1 MEDFFSKS
9 IVKANATREGGTG
22 QEGHTPPPSRS
33 APLLVC
39 EGEAGCTCLLPFVW
53 KRGCRAGGRGC
64 VPLPASAPLP
74 GRGSPA
80 CPPSRSVPG
89 AQLQRRACVCLS
101 CTTLPVA
108 RPLSSQSCA
117 PLLVACPSSWS
128 CAALLVATPPLPLPG
143 HVPSLSVASPLVREA
158 PRLRGGVL
166 HSVTALR
173 QWDCSLCTPFACRWR
188 QGGGGRR
195 WKGPHLCINRGLG
208 AKCYV
213 STNVCLT

>member
-53 KRGCRAGGRGC
+53 KQGCRAGGRGC

-74 GRGSPA
+74 GRVSPA
-80 CPPSRSVPG
+80 CPPSWSVPG
-89 AQLQRRACVCLS
+89 AQPQRRACVCLS

-108 RPLSSQSCA
+108 RPLSSQLCA

-128 CAALLVATPPLPLPG
+128 CAALLVATPPPPPSWSCALPLSC
-143 HVPSLSVASPLVREA
+143 VPPCPRGSSFARRGLALSDSPAAVGLL
-158 PRLRGGVL
+158 PL
-166 HSVTALR
+166 HSIRV
-173 QWDCSLCTPFACRWR
+173 
-188 QGGGGRR
+188 
-195 WKGPHLCINRGLG
+195 
-208 AKCYV
+208 
-213 STNVCLT
+213 